1 MATKQIIYYTWSNP
15 RDNFWKCYS
24 CLMPLH
30 ILEIICAYSCWIH
43 MYFCLIRRP
52 YSLLRSFRL
61 VLALASQANSCSP
74 TSLLLHPLEGLATYT
89 CLTHVVLY
97 YAYIHACFRCTEQSI
112 IYIFIYI
119 SLSLYLD
126 IGLYTAKKWY
136 ADIHIYNTYANLCL

>member
-15 RDNFWKCYS
+15 RENFWTCYS

-30 ILEIICAYSCWIH
+30 ILEIIYAYSCWIH
-43 MYFCLIRRP
+43 MYFYLIHRP

-61 VLALASQANSCSP
+61 VLALASQAKSCSP

-89 CLTHVVLY
+89 CLTSVVLY
-97 YAYIHACFRCTEQSI
+97 YAYIHACFRCTEQV
-112 IYIFIYI
+112 FIYI
-119 SLSLYLD
+119 YLSLYLD

-136 ADIHIYNTYANLCL
+136 ADIHMYNTYAKLCL

>member
-1 MATKQIIYYTWSNP
+1 
-15 RDNFWKCYS
+15 
-24 CLMPLH
+24 
-30 ILEIICAYSCWIH
+30 
-43 MYFCLIRRP
+43 MYFYLIRRP

-97 YAYIHACFRCTEQSI
+97 MRIYMHVLGVLNKY
-112 IYIFIYI
+112 IYIYI
-119 SLSLYLD
+119 SLYLD

-136 ADIHIYNTYANLCL
+136 ADMHIYNTYVN

>member
-1 MATKQIIYYTWSNP
+1 
-15 RDNFWKCYS
+15 
-24 CLMPLH
+24 
-30 ILEIICAYSCWIH
+30 
-43 MYFCLIRRP
+43 MYFYLIRRP

-74 TSLLLHPLEGLATYT
+74 TSLLLHPLEGLATYA

-97 YAYIHACFRCTEQSI
+97 YAYIHACFRCTEQLF
-112 IYIFIYI
+112 IFIYI
-119 SLSLYLD
+119 YLSLYLD